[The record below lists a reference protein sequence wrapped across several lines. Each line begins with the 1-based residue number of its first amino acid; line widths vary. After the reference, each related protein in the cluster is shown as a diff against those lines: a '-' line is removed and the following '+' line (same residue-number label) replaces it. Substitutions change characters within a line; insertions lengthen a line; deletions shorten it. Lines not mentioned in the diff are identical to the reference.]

1 MRIQLL
7 LRIELL
13 LLLLFGATALLLLEL
28 RLLSLFGQL
37 FLLASLL

>member
-7 LRIELL
+7 LRLELL

-28 RLLSLFGQL
+28 RVLSLFGQL